1 MMTGDK
7 IGNKSI
13 SPNKIFKLDES
24 DDELKDYGG
33 SCRMK
38 QYFLSLE
45 QLSTTNGKTKLH
57 LPSTAAAA
65 LSITHNSNNAPVNR
79 NKIDESSTASAI
91 PSKNCTKELSP
102 SSTSTTASFLPF
114 AGLRP
119 FYPIHPSSYPYS
131 LLSAST
137 DVTSQFSPW

>member
-1 MMTGDK
+1 MTGDK

-24 DDELKDYGG
+24 DDEEKDYGG
-33 SCRMK
+33 SCRVK
-38 QYFLSLE
+38 QYFLGLE

-65 LSITHNSNNAPVNR
+65 LAITHNSNNAPVNL
-79 NKIDESSTASAI
+79 NKSDEPSTTSAVS
-91 PSKNCTKELSP
+91 SKNCTKELLP
-102 SSTSTTASFLPF
+102 TSATTTTSFLPF

-137 DVTSQFSPW
+137 DVTAQFSPW